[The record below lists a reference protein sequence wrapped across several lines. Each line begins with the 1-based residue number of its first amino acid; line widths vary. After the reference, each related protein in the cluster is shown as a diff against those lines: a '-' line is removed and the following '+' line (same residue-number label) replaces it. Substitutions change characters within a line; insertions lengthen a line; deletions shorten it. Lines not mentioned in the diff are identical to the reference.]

1 MGAKRQANFE
11 LLRII
16 AMIMII
22 TLHYLSKGGILVP
35 YGEDASLLNHASWLI
50 EAFCMVSVN
59 CYILISGYFL
69 AESRW
74 KPERIVSLV
83 AQVLFYSI
91 LIPVVMLCL
100 GMISG
105 SELSIYDWLNFIFPI
120 QNEHYW
126 FATHYVLF
134 YLFVPLLAA
143 GVQKLEKKTLQIVII
158 VLLLFFSIGK
168 TLIPFALVTDTN
180 GYHYGWFLC
189 LFLVAAYIRKYGIP
203 WLEKG
208 NRGSCLYVCMCILI
222 WAVSALCGMVERRT
236 GALSHYVNMPYTYN
250 YFFVFVGSV
259 GLFYAFRNLRIKE
272 GKAADLVR
280 KLAPYTFGIYLLHV
294 HNLVIDKIM
303 YYWLGAEKIRGSW
316 LFIPHMIACVL
327 IIYIVGTIVDFVRAY
342 LFAWVGKL
350 FSGRIKTDS
359 KNEKL

>member
-100 GMISG
+100 GMIYG
-105 SELSIYDWLNFIFPI
+105 SELTMYDWLNFIFPI